1 MVVWSLNAIVSIG
14 VAEMCSC
21 TFCSTYCTRFCSYSA
36 FSIATEMCAVGT
48 ARGAAAHFH
57 DTNRDYGIQRSSH
70 QSFKSI
76 LCRIWNLQH
85 FEVGISFFCVF
96 LLKNCTFRRICEILV
111 DFGLKKS
118 EILQALPFQWCFRL
132 RRRFK
137 WYVARIKN
145 TTELFPTSDADPPIF
160 RSESTG
166 FQQNFMVCTPQG
178 RFLVDFGLKKSN
190 ILQLFRFRW
199 WSRLRTRFLWHIAWI

>member
-1 MVVWSLNAIVSIG
+1 MQLHIFTTPIETMAFKDRPTKVSNL
-14 VAEMCSC
+14 S
-21 TFCSTYCTRFCSYSA
+21 F
-36 FSIATEMCAVGT
+36 VGS
-48 ARGAAAHFH
+48 
-57 DTNRDYGIQRSSH
+57 GIYN
-70 QSFKSI
+70 I
-76 LCRIWNLQH
+76 LKLVYR
-85 FEVGISFFCVF
+85 FFCVF
-96 LLKNCTFRRICEILV
+96 LLKNCTFRRTCEILV

-199 WSRLRTRFLWHIAWI
+199 